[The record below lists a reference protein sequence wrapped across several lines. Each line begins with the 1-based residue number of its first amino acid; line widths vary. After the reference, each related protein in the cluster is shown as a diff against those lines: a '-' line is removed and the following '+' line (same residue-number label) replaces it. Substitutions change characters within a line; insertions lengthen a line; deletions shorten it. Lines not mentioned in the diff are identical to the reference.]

1 VASRIATLV
10 TMESSLPS
18 RRDVLRWAAAA
29 GGASAV
35 AACGDNLTLPL
46 VAAFE
51 VDATTAV
58 ITAHAPGAGRVRAIV
73 ETEDGREV
81 AAGEAVVG
89 DGGTAHVDIAGLAP
103 GTTYRY
109 RVVADGAPSPTGWLT
124 TAPDD
129 PRAVRLAVIAD
140 LDVDPEFDSPI
151 LDHLTAAGPDLV
163 VSLGDF
169 PYTDNAPG
177 AITRDEYRS
186 RHLLLRSAD
195 KVDRWLRTTSL
206 RAIYDD
212 HEVRNNWDAAS
223 MALDPV
229 RHADALAVW
238 DEWFPVRGAPPD
250 ARYRSWR
257 WGPLVECFLLDCR
270 RHRSDDDAPD
280 GPGKVMLGDRQR
292 AWLEQGLAAS
302 TASFKLVFT
311 TVPLDFGWGLD
322 HWAGYT
328 VERDRLLAAIRA
340 ADVAGVLF
348 LSGDQHWFAAH
359 AHASG
364 AREFQV
370 GPIARGTFEPPP
382 AVPGVLARA
391 AVFNAGVVDVD
402 LDDAGPRLIFTAV
415 GADGAAIH
423 QETLRPDDL
432 RLRR

>member
-10 TMESSLPS
+10 IMESSLPS
-18 RRDVLRWAAAA
+18 RRDVLRWTAAA

-35 AACGDNLTLPL
+35 TACGDNLTPPL

-51 VDATTAV
+51 VAATTAV
-58 ITAHAPGAGRVRAIV
+58 ITAHAPDAGRVRAIV
-73 ETEDGREV
+73 ATEAGREV
-81 AAGEAVVG
+81 ASAEAEVG
-89 DGGTAHVDIAGLAP
+89 AGGTAHVDVAGLAP

-109 RVVADGAPSPTGWLT
+109 RVVADGARSAPGWLT
-124 TAPDD
+124 TPPDD
-129 PRAVRLAVIAD
+129 QRAVRFAVIAD
-140 LDVDPEFDSPI
+140 LDVDPMFDSPI
-151 LDHLTAAGPDLV
+151 LDHLAAAAPDLI

-169 PYTDNAPG
+169 PYTDNPPG
-177 AITRDEYRS
+177 AITLDEYRE

-195 KVDRWLRTTSL
+195 KIERWLRTTSL

-223 MALDPV
+223 MALDPA
-229 RHADALAVW
+229 RHAAALAAW

-280 GPGKVMLGDRQR
+280 GAGKVMLGDTQR

-302 TASFKLVFT
+302 ATPFKLVFT
-311 TVPLDFGWGLD
+311 SVPLDFGWGVD

-328 VERDRLLAAIRA
+328 VERDRLLTAIAAAGIT
-340 ADVAGVLF
+340 GVLF
-348 LSGDQHWFAAH
+348 VSGDQHWFAAH

-382 AVPGVLARA
+382 AVAGVLARA
-391 AVFNAGVVDVD
+391 AVYNAGVVDIDVD
-402 LDDAGPRLIFTAV
+402 AAGPRLVFTAV
-415 GADGAAIH
+415 GADGAALY
-423 QETLRPDDL
+423 QETLRPGDL
-432 RLRR
+432 RLR

>member
-10 TMESSLPS
+10 TMQSSLPS
-18 RRDVLRWAAAA
+18 RRDVLRWTAAA

-35 AACGDNLTLPL
+35 AACGDNLTLVL

-51 VDATTAV
+51 VTATSAV
-58 ITAHAPGAGRVRAIV
+58 ITAHAPGAGRVRAVV

-81 AAGEAVVG
+81 TAGEADVG
-89 DGGTAHVDIAGLAP
+89 PGGTAHVDVGGLAP
-103 GTTYRY
+103 GTAYRY
-109 RVVADGAPSPTGWLT
+109 RVLADGAASAPGWLT
-124 TAPDD
+124 TAADA
-129 PRAVRLAVIAD
+129 PRAVRIAVIAD
-140 LDVDPEFDSPI
+140 LDVDPRFDSPI
-151 LDHLTAAGPDLV
+151 LDHLTTAAPDLV

-169 PYTDNAPG
+169 PYTDNPPG
-177 AITRDEYRS
+177 AVTLDEYRE

-195 KVDRWLRTTSL
+195 KVERWLRTTSL

-223 MALDPV
+223 MALDPA
-229 RHADALAVW
+229 RHAAGLAAW
-238 DEWFPVRGAPPD
+238 DEWFPVRGGPPG

-280 GPGKVMLGDRQR
+280 GAGKVMLGDAQR

-302 TASFKLVFT
+302 SAPFKLVFT

-340 ADVAGVLF
+340 AGTTGVLF

-382 AVPGVLARA
+382 PVAGVLARA
-391 AVFNAGVVDVD
+391 AVYNAGVLDVD
-402 LDDAGPRLIFTAV
+402 ADADGPRLVFTAL
-415 GADGAAIH
+415 GADGAALY

-432 RLRR
+432 RLR